1 MDRGVLRPFDKLRA
15 NGVKARLPLLQMS
28 EGLNLCRSTILVR
41 WINRN
46 CFGFYLAAGSRSYD
60 LGRRGV

>member
-46 CFGFYLAAGSRSYD
+46 CFGFYLAAGD
-60 LGRRGV
+60 GMEEKGRKR